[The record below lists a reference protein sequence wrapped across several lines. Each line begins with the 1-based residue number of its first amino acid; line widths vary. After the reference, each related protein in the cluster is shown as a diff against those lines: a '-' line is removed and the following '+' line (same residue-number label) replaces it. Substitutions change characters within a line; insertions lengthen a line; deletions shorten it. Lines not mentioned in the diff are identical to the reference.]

1 MKVDSFK
8 LTGMKKSKYNLP
20 PRWKVGRE
28 SNYTLK
34 IPANQEWN
42 GYTVTDFLVAEE
54 GGRGQEGTTIGF
66 YL

>member
-34 IPANQEWN
+34 ILANQEWN
-42 GYTVTDFLVAEE
+42 GYSDRLSGAVGRVEE
-54 GGRGQEGTTIGF
+54 GRGTTIRF

>member
-1 MKVDSFK
+1 
-8 LTGMKKSKYNLP
+8 MKKAKYNLP

-34 IPANQEWN
+34 TRANQEWN
-42 GYTVTDFLVAEE
+42 GYSDRLSGVQGGVEE
-54 GGRGQEGTTIGF
+54 GWRATIRF

>member
-1 MKVDSFK
+1 MKVDNFN
-8 LTGMKKSKYNLP
+8 LTKMKKPKYNLP

-42 GYTVTDFLVAEE
+42 GYSDRLSGALE
-54 GGRGQEGTTIGF
+54 GGRGQGD
-66 YL
+66 YN